1 MKKTIGLI
9 AIVIGLGAFTLIGI
23 NAQEVADKVAK
34 VVGSDTE
41 FTVEKA
47 VTGIIT
53 PEVKDE
59 MEVTLDSGVKY
70 DLDKKIQITTY
81 DLEKLKNIRLN
92 NNNEDA
98 VYYALINENSIEN
111 AIIDPIIAQGETVIT
126 E

>member
-9 AIVIGLGAFTLIGI
+9 AIVITIGLVALIGQKI
-23 NAQEVADKVAK
+23 LAQEVADKVVK
-34 VVGSDTE
+34 VDDTT
-41 FTVEKA
+41 FAVEKA